1 MEKLNLREKLPFAA
15 SRIGRWWDKNEEI
28 DILAVPFEGGARLFG
43 ECKFRQSEFALGDYV
58 RLKKKAQ
65 AVPHEQA
72 YYVLFSKS
80 GFAPSLKLLAQDPNE
95 HLTLVTLDEVAD
107 SVEKNFS

>member
-1 MEKLNLREKLPFAA
+1 MPLAA
-15 SRIGRWWDKNEEI
+15 SVAGGIKTRRSIFSRFRLKAARGY
-28 DILAVPFEGGARLFG
+28 LASASSG
-43 ECKFRQSEFALGDYV
+43 QSEFALGDYV

-95 HLTLVTLDEVAD
+95 HLTLVTLEEVAD